1 LDEESI
7 GSSISYIILSD
18 SEAEHVTS
26 PIVILDYALS
36 SDTDTEPFKALPS
49 PDDTPTSDVEI
60 EPFEEDAQEA
70 ELDLEDSIKEDPS
83 KEDPS
88 EAYEPLPAQTRPF
101 RTRMI
106 CRPRKTIS
114 PPYTLPPTIEATII
128 EEIAAPPRKRYK
140 SPSPLP
146 SSASP
151 SPSPSPSRKRCRPPS
166 LTPPPLLVPSS
177 PLLPLSPLPSLIS
190 PYKRFSITSP
200 QPETTDDTMTE
211 AIIPTRLCKKSQ
223 ACHLTFLIPRINIWK
238 D

>member
-1 LDEESI
+1 
-7 GSSISYIILSD
+7 
-18 SEAEHVTS
+18 
-26 PIVILDYALS
+26 
-36 SDTDTEPFKALPS
+36 TDTEPFKALPS

-60 EPFEEDAQEA
+60 EPFEEDPQEA

-88 EAYEPLPAQTRPF
+88 EATCPF

-114 PPYTLPPTIEATII
+114 PPYTLPPTIEAMII

-146 SSASP
+146 SSAPSSASP

-166 LTPPPLLVPSS
+166 LPPPPLLVPSS
-177 PLLPLSPLPSLIS
+177 PLLPLSPLPTLIS

-211 AIIPTRLCKKSQ
+211 AIIPTRLRKKSQ